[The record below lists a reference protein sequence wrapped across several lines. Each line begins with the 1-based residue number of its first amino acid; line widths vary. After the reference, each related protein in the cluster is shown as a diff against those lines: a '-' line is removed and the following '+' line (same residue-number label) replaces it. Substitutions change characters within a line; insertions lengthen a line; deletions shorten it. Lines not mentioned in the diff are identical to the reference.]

1 MKKLFLL
8 LSIFTLSPQALAL
21 YDLAAINLIPK
32 ADKISF
38 CFEYDTQLDS
48 AKNLYIAVITKK
60 AEILFVEPTPE
71 GDVILTQWA
80 NNDVPIFS
88 NNPKKICLNPFA
100 KSDIQPLQLY
110 AGIGNSLED
119 VIAQN
124 RIIKFFDGFPELP
137 KPEKAWTVMVYMVG
151 ADLEQ
156 AEHHWASKDILEM
169 LQGSHKTSH
178 LVLTT
183 GGSTRNGWT
192 SVKRSLI
199 ENGQQ
204 YVIED
209 LGEKNMA
216 APQTLSD
223 FVTWSKTN
231 FPAQHYA
238 LILWNHGGGTE
249 GNGKIMSL
257 NQLHQAYQTIRQQI
271 EKTLDIIVY
280 DASLMASIEVA
291 EVTATLANA
300 MAASAE
306 LEPAHGIDYAH
317 LLNNI
322 DASSPDNGL
331 DFASLV
337 KTAYIEQTKNQGTFD
352 SSPITY
358 SVFDLTQLASFS
370 EKFEQFA
377 IEFKE
382 LFKQKTF
389 LNYETLCRVL
399 NRTPS
404 YPQIEN
410 ALLRTD
416 NQAIRLDLYNLLQ
429 MVEPYSTELL
439 NHLDQIIVDYETND
453 KLQPQ
458 AGRLSIDI
466 NIINTAHL
474 DVLPKAYR
482 ELNEGLVYYD
492 ERRQADKF
500 TPTGSIVCFRGFMC
514 ACGQWLEL
522 QADDI
527 LGIEAYFGQNTDNIV
542 DIYLIDKSFYQYQE
556 LSEDLNLGVDGHKA
570 CQYQFC
576 VDEEH
581 CENITLTEQNNQLV
595 ADVLLNNS
603 PALLSFC
610 QTAENVW
617 TICDVVPQVEGI
629 WGRNDVLS
637 SGDSIVP
644 HTLHLKTDELE
655 KRQEQALIVDD
666 LASVTLKRHCDPEKG
681 AISVAYYSLNQ
692 ERQFERLCHCGS
704 CICQEGDTD
713 PGCQEGGFKSGVI
726 LQK

>member
-8 LSIFTLSPQALAL
+8 LLIFTPQALAI
-21 YDLAAINLIPK
+21 YDLAAINITPTE
-32 ADKISF
+32 DKISF
-38 CFEYDTQLDS
+38 CFEYDTQAD
-48 AKNLYIAVITKK
+48 NLYIATVTKE

-71 GDVILTQWA
+71 GDVVLTQWS

-88 NNPKKICLNPFA
+88 NNPKPICLNPFA

-124 RIIKFFDGFPELP
+124 RFIKFFDGFPELP

-151 ADLEQ
+151 AELEQ
-156 AEHHWASKDILEM
+156 ARHHWASKDILEM
-169 LQGSHKTSH
+169 LQGTTSH

-192 SVKRSLI
+192 TVKRSLI

-209 LGEKNMA
+209 LGEKSMA

-223 FVTWSKTN
+223 FVSWSKSN

-238 LILWNHGGGTE
+238 LILWNYGG
-249 GNGKIMSL
+249 SL

-271 EKTLDIIVY
+271 EKPLDIIVY
-280 DASLMASIEVA
+280 DGSLMASIEVA
-291 EVTATLANA
+291 EITATLANA

-306 LEPAHGIDYAH
+306 LEPAHGIDYAY

-322 DASSPDNGL
+322 DASPPDNGL
-331 DFASLV
+331 DFARVV
-337 KTAYIEQTKNQGTFD
+337 KTGYIQQTKNQGTFD
-352 SSPITY
+352 TSQITY
-358 SVFDLTQLASFS
+358 SLFDLTKLASFS
-370 EKFEQFA
+370 DKFEQFA

-382 LFKQKTF
+382 LLKQKTF

-429 MVEPYSTELL
+429 TVEPYSTELL

-466 NIINTAHL
+466 NITNTAHL

-492 ERRQADKF
+492 ERKQLDGF
-500 TPTGSIVCFRGFMC
+500 TPTGSIVCFRGIIC
-514 ACGQWLEL
+514 GCGQWLEL

-556 LSEDLNLGVDGHKA
+556 LNEDLNLGVNGHKA
-570 CQYQFC
+570 CQYQLC
-576 VDEEH
+576 VDEEQ

-595 ADVLLNNS
+595 ADVLLNDS

-610 QTAENVW
+610 QTAGEVW
-617 TICDVVPQVEGI
+617 TVCRVVPQIEGI
-629 WGRNDVLS
+629 WGRDDVLS
-637 SGDSIVP
+637 PGDSIIP
-644 HTLHLKTDELE
+644 HTLHLKNDELE
-655 KRQEQALIVDD
+655 ERQGQALIVDD
-666 LASVTLKRHCDPEKG
+666 LASLTLKQHCDPEKG
-681 AISVAYYSLNQ
+681 AVSVAYYSLNQ

-704 CICQEGDTD
+704 CICQEGDNA
-713 PGCQEGGFKSGVI
+713 PGCQEVGFKSGVI
-726 LQK
+726 LKR

>member
-8 LSIFTLSPQALAL
+8 LIFTLSPQALAI
-21 YDLAAINLIPK
+21 YDLVAINITPTE
-32 ADKISF
+32 DKISF

-48 AKNLYIAVITKK
+48 ADNLYIATVSKE

-71 GDVILTQWA
+71 GDVILTQWG
-80 NNDVPIFS
+80 NDVPIFS
-88 NNPKKICLNPFA
+88 NNPKLICLNPFA

-156 AEHHWASKDILEM
+156 AGHHWASKDILEM
-169 LQGSHKTSH
+169 LQGTTTNQTSH

-204 YVIED
+204 HVLQD
-209 LGEKNMA
+209 LGEKSMA

-238 LILWNHGGGTE
+238 LILWNHGTQ
-249 GNGKIMSL
+249 GNGKMMT
-257 NQLHQAYQTIRQQI
+257 QLHQTYHTIRQQI
-271 EKTLDIIVY
+271 EKPLDIIVY
-280 DASLMASIEVA
+280 DTSLMASIEIA
-291 EVTATLANA
+291 EITATLANA

-322 DASSPDNGL
+322 DTSEPNNGL
-331 DFASLV
+331 DFGRLV
-337 KTAYIEQTKNQGTFD
+337 KTAYIQQTKNQGTFD
-352 SSPITY
+352 TSQITY

-370 EKFEQFA
+370 KKFEEFA

-382 LFKQKTF
+382 LLKQKTF
-389 LNYETLCRVL
+389 LNYETLSRCIT
-399 NRTPS
+399 RTPS
-404 YPQIEN
+404 YPQIEK

-416 NQAIRLDLYNLLQ
+416 NQPIRLDLYNFLQ
-429 MVEPYSTELL
+429 TVEPYSTELL

-453 KLQPQ
+453 RLQPQ

-466 NIINTAHL
+466 NITNTAHL

-482 ELNEGLVYYD
+482 EFNEGLVYYD
-492 ERRQADKF
+492 ERRQTDGF
-500 TPTGSIVCFRGFMC
+500 TPTGSIVGFGGLIT
-514 ACGQWLEL
+514 CGQWLEL

-527 LGIEAYFGQNTDNIV
+527 LGIEAYFGQETDNIV
-542 DIYLIDKSFYQYQE
+542 DIYRIDKSFYQYQE

-570 CQYQFC
+570 CQYQLC

-581 CENITLTEQNNQLV
+581 CEKITLTEQNNQLV

-610 QTAENVW
+610 QTAGDVW
-617 TICDVVPQVEGI
+617 TVCGVVPQIEGI
-629 WGRNDVLS
+629 WGRDDVLS
-637 SGDSIVP
+637 LGDNIIP
-644 HTLHLKTDELE
+644 HTLHLKNDELE
-655 KRQEQALIVDD
+655 KRQGQALIVDD
-666 LASVTLKRHCDPEKG
+666 LASVTLKRHCDPKKG

-692 ERQFERLCHCGS
+692 DRQFERLCNCGS
-704 CICQEGDTD
+704 CICQEGDMD

-726 LQK
+726 LKK